1 VGPAYIKLPEVTL
14 VAVTSVALE
23 ATVRALTA
31 SLDQAEF
38 GKALLLSDRLPRTAL
53 DPRIQ
58 WREIHPLKTR
68 SDYSRFLLR
77 ELVDHI
83 TTSHALC
90 VQWDGYVLD
99 GKAWNRVFL
108 DYDYIGAIWPHFRD
122 GWNVGNG
129 GFSLRSRRLLRAT
142 ADLAYD
148 TAQPEDVFICRT
160 LRTALEQAGI
170 RFAPEAVA
178 KLFAYERTRPTGNE
192 FGFHGSFNLI
202 RFLDPKEATL
212 LLQSLEPRVLT
223 RSEHKELLL
232 LAIKRGYV
240 GTALVILLRLLEQKQ
255 LMR

>member
-1 VGPAYIKLPEVTL
+1 VTL

-31 SLDQAEF
+31 SLGEAEF
-38 GKALLLSDRLPRTAL
+38 GTALLLSDRLPQAPL

-58 WREIHPLKTR
+58 WREIQPLKTR

-77 ELVDHI
+77 QLGNHI

-90 VQWDGYVLD
+90 VQWDGYVLN
-99 GKAWNRVFL
+99 GRSWNPSFL
-108 DYDYIGAIWPHFRD
+108 NYDYIGAIWPHFRD

-129 GFSLRSRRLLRAT
+129 GFSLRSRRLLKAT

-148 TAQPEDVFICRT
+148 TEQPEDVFICRT

-170 RFAPEAVA
+170 RFAPEAIA
-178 KLFAYERTRPTGNE
+178 ELFAYERTKPTGNE

-202 RFLDPKEATL
+202 RFLNPKKATL
-212 LLQSLEPRVLT
+212 LFQSLEPRVLT

-232 LAIKRGYV
+232 LAIKRGYL